1 MDIIPEITSAARGRF
16 SFSDLTPDEY
26 RRLRRKGNL
35 PAVEDEEAYKK
46 YKDEWN
52 NPGSWLIPALGALAG
67 ASGTRLYGGGAL
79 STIGGATVGLG
90 VGAVVQKAMRLAE
103 NRKARN
109 LIQNQATKLSD
120 IYS

>member
-35 PAVEDEEAYKK
+35 PAAEDAEAYKK
-46 YKDEWN
+46 YKDEWK
-52 NPGSWLIPALGALAG
+52 NPGSWLVPALGALAG
-67 ASGTRLYGGGAL
+67 ASGTRLSGGGAL

-103 NRKARN
+103 NRKARKR
-109 LIQNQATKLSD
+109 IQNSATVLS
-120 IYS
+120 YMYQ

>member
-35 PAVEDEEAYKK
+35 TAAEDAEAYKK

-52 NPGSWLIPALGALAG
+52 NPGSWLVPALGALAG
-67 ASGTRLYGGGAL
+67 ASGTRLSGGGVL
-79 STIGGATVGLG
+79 STIGGATVGLCVG
-90 VGAVVQKAMRLAE
+90 VVVQKAMRLAE
-103 NRKARN
+103 NRKARKR
-109 LIQNQATKLSD
+109 IQNSATVLS
-120 IYS
+120 YMYQ